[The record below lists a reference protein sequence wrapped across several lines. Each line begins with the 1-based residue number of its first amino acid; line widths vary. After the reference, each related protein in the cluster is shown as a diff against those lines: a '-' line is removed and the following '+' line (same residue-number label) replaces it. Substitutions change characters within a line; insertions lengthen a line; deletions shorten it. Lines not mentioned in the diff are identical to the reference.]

1 MNLSARS
8 NPSRLWKLAALL
20 LAFHAAALA
29 QLRVEVSFPA
39 TLHAAPITGRIL
51 ISVGQNGQI
60 FGADLSA
67 LRPGAIATVGDN
79 AVGFPVLALHSLP
92 AGDYAVKATLCPY
105 TEFHRADGHTIWGH
119 MDQWEGQN
127 PQTSPGN
134 LFSDTQTVHVDPAHP
149 STVRLALTQVIPP
162 VAVPPDTALLKHVKI
177 QSALLTK
184 FWGQP
189 IYIGAT
195 VLLPKDYDQ
204 HPDRRYPAVYQQN
217 HFSLGAPFGYNG
229 NTAQPGFAQDWN
241 SDAFPRAIAVTFQHP
256 TVFYDDSYAANSP
269 NNGPY
274 GDALTKE
281 LIPWLESHF
290 RMIPDVRS
298 RTLTGGST
306 GGWEALA
313 LEVYYPDVFG
323 GTWVFCPDSID
334 FSRYQILD
342 IYNDENAFVRPGAKP
357 VPGAPLASD
366 ERPMLRNP
374 EGQTTRT
381 LREQSQMEDALGSK
395 SRSGGQVAGW
405 DAVWSPVGDDGYPKP
420 LWDHQ
425 TGKIDKDVVRYMKDH
440 GYDLAR
446 YLESHWN
453 ELAPKLTGKMHFYV
467 GDMDNWFANL
477 AVYRMDTLLAKL
489 NAQATFVYGP
499 RQGHMWNPMSN
510 SEMVRAMVAT
520 MNADPSR

>member
-1 MNLSARS
+1 MKSFVRKIV
-8 NPSRLWKLAALL
+8 PLL
-20 LAFHAAALA
+20 LAFSAGAFG

-39 TLHAAPITGRIL
+39 SVHAGPITGRVFITP
-51 ISVGQNGQI
+51 GTNGQL
-60 FGADLSA
+60 FGADVGN
-67 LRPGAIATVGDN
+67 LRPDSTAIVDDS
-79 AVGFPVLALHSLP
+79 AVGFPILSLKDLP
-92 AGDYAVKATLCPY
+92 AGDYSVKAILCPY

-127 PQTSPGN
+127 PMSSPGN
-134 LFSDTQTVHVDPAHP
+134 LVSDAQTVHVDPAHP
-149 STVRLALTQVIPP
+149 STAHLSVTHVMPP
-162 VAVPPDTALLKHVKI
+162 IAVPADTTLVKHVKI

-195 VLLPKDYDQ
+195 VLLPKDYDR
-204 HPDRRYPAVYQQN
+204 HPDQRYPAVYQQN
-217 HFSLGAPFGYNG
+217 HFGTGAPFGYNG
-229 NTAQPGFAQDWN
+229 NPAQPGFAHDW
-241 SDAFPRAIAVTFQHP
+241 DADDFPRVIAVTFQHP
-256 TVFYDDSYAANSP
+256 TVYYDDSYAANSA

-290 RMIPDVRS
+290 RMIPETRA

-313 LEVYYPDVFG
+313 LQVYYPDVFT
-323 GTWVFCPDSID
+323 GTWVYCPDSID
-334 FSRYQILD
+334 FSRYLILD
-342 IYNDENAFVRPGAKP
+342 IYNDENAFVRPGVKP
-357 VPGAPLASD
+357 SAGVGQASD

-395 SRSGGQVAGW
+395 SRSGGQLAGW
-405 DAVWSPVGDDGYPKP
+405 DSVYGPVGDDGYPKP
-420 LWDHQ
+420 LWDHK
-425 TGKIDKDVVRYMKDH
+425 TGKIDKDVVAYMQDH

-446 YLESHWN
+446 YIESHWAD
-453 ELAPKLTGKMHFYV
+453 LAPKLTGRMHFYV

-477 AVYRMDTLLAKL
+477 AVYRMETLLTKL
-489 NAQATFVYGP
+489 NAHATFTYGP
-499 RQGHMWNPMSN
+499 RQGHMWNPLSN
-510 SEMVRAMVAT
+510 AELVRAMADA
-520 MNADPSR
+520 MNAY